1 MALKEGIE
9 AERQRE
15 RKLEREKGKIV
26 VRERRDEYNF
36 QILLMFYARFWI
48 FKVRSLEQSFEKYPF
63 FVQNRPTHFQIR
75 S

>member
-1 MALKEGIE
+1 MALKERIE

-48 FKVRSLEQSFEKYPF
+48 FKVRSLCPSVGAKF
-63 FVQNRPTHFQIR
+63 
-75 S
+75 